1 MIVTT
6 FDATPSAADKEG
18 NAHGADRG
26 AGVDESEG
34 RTPGED
40 PQEGTGKL
48 ADEPTASKGEKP
60 TEVATPS
67 EKAATGVRDVAESE
81 TTPTTPT
88 APGEAGAPPS
98 QPPRPTVTISQPPR
112 SGGPRW
118 LWRVVVVVLLIL
130 AVVAAWFLFLRS
142 TEEVTPALSPSPL
155 PSPSPVD
162 WAGAWSRMDGTGGGL
177 VVAGGDGSYEVTLYD
192 VVLRPGESVPATL
205 SADGR
210 ELQFALPSQFSVGGP
225 SGPFAATLT
234 IDDDPGRATL
244 VITDTEG
251 TSVLMPLQRV
261 PELTPTNP
269 SMNPSASASPSGVES
284 PPAP

>member
-1 MIVTT
+1 M
-6 FDATPSAADKEG
+6 
-18 NAHGADRG
+18 
-26 AGVDESEG
+26 DESDG
-34 RTPGED
+34 RTRGED
-40 PQEGTGKL
+40 PKEGAGEI
-48 ADEPTASKGEKP
+48 ADEP

-67 EKAATGVRDVAESE
+67 EKAATEVRDVAESE
-81 TTPTTPT
+81 TLPATPT
-88 APGEAGAPPS
+88 APGEAGVPPS
-98 QPPRPTVTISQPPR
+98 PPPRPTVMISQPPR

-118 LWRVVVVVLLIL
+118 IWWVVFVVLLIL
-130 AVVAAWFLFLRS
+130 AAAAAWFLFLRS

-205 SADGR
+205 NADGR

-234 IDDDPGRATL
+234 IGDDPDRATL

-251 TSVLMPLQRV
+251 TSVLLPLQRV

-269 SMNPSASASPSGVES
+269 SMSPSASASPSGVES

>member
-1 MIVTT
+1 M
-6 FDATPSAADKEG
+6 
-18 NAHGADRG
+18 
-26 AGVDESEG
+26 DESEG
-34 RTPGED
+34 RTRGED
-40 PQEGTGKL
+40 PEEGTGGL
-48 ADEPTASKGEKP
+48 ADEPTAPEGEEP

-67 EKAATGVRDVAESE
+67 ENAATEVRHVAESE
-81 TTPTTPT
+81 TLPATPT

-98 QPPRPTVTISQPPR
+98 QPPRPPQPTVMISQPPR
-112 SGGPRW
+112 SGGPHW
-118 LWRVVVVVLLIL
+118 IWWVVFVGLLIL
-130 AVVAAWFLFLRS
+130 AAAAVWFLFLRS

-155 PSPSPVD
+155 PSSSPLA

-205 SADGR
+205 NADGT

-234 IDDDPGRATL
+234 IGDDSGRATL

-269 SMNPSASASPSGVES
+269 SVSPSASASPSGVES